1 MGNLS
6 SLIDFRIKEEL
17 ASIYEE
23 LGIFNPE
30 LHPHLTPGC
39 LLTFNEIISCELPE
53 PDQVLENL
61 LDRGDKMLVVGH
73 SKTRKTFFVTQ
84 LAFCLA
90 SKTDFLGIPT
100 PKARK
105 TLLVQYEVQPAH
117 FIRRVRRMSHAL
129 GLKASDISPNL
140 LVINARGA
148 SLDFDKI
155 QETIN
160 KEEIEVVIFDP
171 FYKMFEGDES
181 DVESVKKILA
191 IFDRITTE
199 SRCALIYVHH
209 DKKGSTEKTEQRD
222 RGGGS
227 GILARDYDVGIAI
240 SEHDHEQDAIVID
253 FLLRNYQPIEPITA
267 EWHEDSF
274 HLSALQPLV
283 KKVGRRAQ
291 SLDSDSLAE
300 KALAFLKDGA
310 MACTEFRKKLRSD
323 LGLSH
328 TNERVLVDL
337 LLTNGRLKQIPGA
350 LKLGV
355 PKKFEAVKNKSLQDT
370 DYTDDLF

>member
-6 SLIDFRIKEEL
+6 GLIDFRLKEEL
-17 ASIYEE
+17 LEAYEH
-23 LGIFNPE
+23 LGVFTPDLYPHIAPGQLLSFND
-30 LHPHLTPGC
+30 
-39 LLTFNEIISCELPE
+39 IISCSLPE
-53 PDQVLENL
+53 PDQVLANL

-90 SKTDFLGIPT
+90 SKQDFLGIPT

-129 GLKASDISPNL
+129 GLKASDINQKL
-140 LVINARGA
+140 FVINARGV
-148 SLDFDKI
+148 SLDFNKI

-160 KEEIEVVIFDP
+160 QEGIEVVIFDP

-181 DVESVKKILA
+181 DVESVKTVLA

-199 SRCALIYVHH
+199 SKCALIYVHH
-209 DKKGSTEKTEQRD
+209 DKKGSTDKTEQRD
-222 RGGGS
+222 RGAGVGL
-227 GILARDYDVGIAI
+227 LARDYDAGLAI
-240 SEHDHEQDAIVID
+240 SEHDHEPDAIVVD

-267 EWHEDSF
+267 EWNDDCF
-274 HLSALQPLV
+274 HLSGLQPLV
-283 KKVGRRAQ
+283 KKQGRRAP

-300 KALAFLKDGA
+300 KACSFLALGA
-310 MACTEFRKKLRSD
+310 IPSVEFRQKIRTE
-323 LGLSH
+323 LGLTH
-328 TNERVLVDL
+328 TQERVLIAKL
-337 LLTNGRLKQIPGA
+337 LSTSKIKELT
-350 LKLGV
+350 GV
-355 PKKFEAVKNKSLQDT
+355 PKKGIPKRYELAQVVETIEDIYF
-370 DYTDDLF
+370 

>member
-6 SLIDFRIKEEL
+6 SLIDFRLKEEL
-17 ASIYEE
+17 IEAYES
-23 LGIFNPE
+23 LGVFTPD
-30 LHPHLTPGC
+30 LYPHITPGQ
-39 LLTFNEIISCELPE
+39 LLSFNDIVSCSLPE
-53 PDQVLENL
+53 PDQVLENM

-84 LAFCLA
+84 LAFSLA

-105 TLLVQYEVQPAH
+105 VLLVQYEVQPAH
-117 FIRRVRRMSHAL
+117 FIRRIRRMSHAL
-129 GLKASDISPNL
+129 GLKASDINQKL
-140 LVINARGA
+140 FVINARGV
-148 SLDFDKI
+148 SLDFDRI
-155 QETIN
+155 QDTIN

-181 DVESVKKILA
+181 DVESVKSVLA
-191 IFDRITTE
+191 IFDRITTQ

-209 DKKGSTEKTEQRD
+209 DKKGSTDKTEQRD

-227 GILARDYDVGIAI
+227 GILARDYDVGLAI
-240 SEHDHEQDAIVID
+240 SEHDHEPDAIVID

-274 HLSALQPLV
+274 HLSSLQPLV
-283 KKVGRRAQ
+283 KKQGRRAQ
-291 SLDSDSLAE
+291 SLDSQSLQQSALEILKNGAIPSSAYRE
-300 KALAFLKDGA
+300 KVR
-310 MACTEFRKKLRSD
+310 TE

-328 TNERVLVDL
+328 TKERVLIDTLISSNLIRV
-337 LLTNGRLKQIPGA
+337 IPGSGR
-350 LKLGV
+350 KNET
-355 PKKFEAVKNKSLQDT
+355 KKFELVQPIEIIEDR
-370 DYTDDLF
+370 YF

>member
-6 SLIDFRIKEEL
+6 SLIDFRLREEL
-17 ASIYEE
+17 LEVYDY
-23 LGIFNPE
+23 LGEFNPD
-30 LHPHLTPGC
+30 LYPYTTPGQ
-39 LLTFNEIISCELPE
+39 LLTFNDLVSCSLPE
-53 PDQVLENL
+53 PDQVLENM

-84 LAFCLA
+84 LAFSLA

-105 TLLVQYEVQPAH
+105 VLLVQYEVQPAH

-129 GLKASDISPNL
+129 GLKASDINQKL
-140 LVINARGA
+140 FVINARGV
-148 SLDFDKI
+148 SLDFDRI
-155 QETIN
+155 QDTIN

-181 DVESVKKILA
+181 DVESVKSVLA
-191 IFDRITTE
+191 IFDRITTQ

-209 DKKGSTEKTEQRD
+209 DKKGSTDKTEQRD

-227 GILARDYDVGIAI
+227 GILARDYDVGLAI
-240 SEHDHEQDAIVID
+240 SEHDHEPDAIVID

-274 HLSALQPLV
+274 HLSSLQPLV
-283 KKVGRRAQ
+283 KKSGRRAQ
-291 SLDSDSLAE
+291 SLDSQSLQQSALEILKNGAIPSSAYRE
-300 KALAFLKDGA
+300 KVR
-310 MACTEFRKKLRSD
+310 TE

-328 TNERVLVDL
+328 TKERVLIDTLISSNLIRV
-337 LLTNGRLKQIPGA
+337 IPGSGR
-350 LKLGV
+350 KNET
-355 PKKFEAVKNKSLQDT
+355 KKFELVQPLEIIEDR
-370 DYTDDLF
+370 YF